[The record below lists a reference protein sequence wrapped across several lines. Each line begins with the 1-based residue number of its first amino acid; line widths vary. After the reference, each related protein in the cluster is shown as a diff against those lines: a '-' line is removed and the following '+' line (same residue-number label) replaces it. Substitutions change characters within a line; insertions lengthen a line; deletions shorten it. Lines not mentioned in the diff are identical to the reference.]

1 MTTQAQRRRSP
12 MTWMLM
18 GLGAAGIALAALLV
32 SGFRISDEAGRPLG
46 IPAVAVSPGPSATP
60 TPTPTPSADDSPD
73 VVDAPPPVTVQ
84 LDDHGGDGHGGGDN
98 SGKGG
103 GSDDG

>member
-12 MTWMLM
+12 MTWMLV

-46 IPAVAVSPGPSATP
+46 IPAVAVSPGPST

-84 LDDHGGDGHGGGDN
+84 LDDHGGDGHGGGDD

-103 GSDDG
+103 SSDDG